1 MLPLIPEETSNSD
14 AELQRVW
21 LVRSHVKTMKK
32 VRMRKVVL
40 LFLLAAFAIVVL
52 YPLETTVVPEWRVRI
67 VDEAGAPLRNTGIR
81 EVWEHYSIESE
92 SHQQDLL
99 TDSDGYV
106 TFPKRTI
113 RAGLAVRTVKSVIN
127 ALNPHGSSG
136 PGAYLITLA
145 PGYDTWRDDFYIPGQ
160 PLPSQ
165 MVVRKANQ

>member
-1 MLPLIPEETSNSD
+1 MSSEIMKLRSRKILLPLLFG
-14 AELQRVW
+14 ALA
-21 LVRSHVKTMKK
+21 
-32 VRMRKVVL
+32 VV
-40 LFLLAAFAIVVL
+40 AL

-81 EVWEHYSIESE
+81 EVWKHYSIESE
-92 SHQQDLL
+92 SHEQDLL
-99 TDSDGYV
+99 TDNDGYV

-113 RAGLAVRTVKSVIN
+113 QAGLAFRIVKSAIN

-160 PLPSQ
+160 PLPTE
-165 MVVRKANQ
+165 MIVTKAKK